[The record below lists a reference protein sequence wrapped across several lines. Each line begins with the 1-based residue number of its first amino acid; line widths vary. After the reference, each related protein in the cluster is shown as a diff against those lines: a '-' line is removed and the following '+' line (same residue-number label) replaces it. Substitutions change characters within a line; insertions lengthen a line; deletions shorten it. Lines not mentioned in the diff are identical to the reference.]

1 MRRILTIKNRKIMEN
16 EEKVTDLVVK
26 SENNGENSGK
36 ALKKMSK
43 FALGVGAG
51 IGMLSIPLILSK
63 QMRRI
68 ILASM
73 WETIRR
79 SKKRIGRL
87 TNNIKTLTAQTTKRG
102 EAINLKLIQIDKEN
116 KLFELRFWGEHQEL
130 GNFITL
136 DLSKKIRPNREIKG
150 FMIIDPELPT
160 HKLMSELTNN
170 IKGKESETR
179 TVRINIDSNS
189 TRKIKFMFKCSNKW
203 KEFDTRFYEGFVVIK
218 REVSC

>member
-1 MRRILTIKNRKIMEN
+1 MEN

-36 ALKKMSK
+36 ALKKISK
-43 FALGVGAG
+43 SALVVGAG
-51 IGMLSIPLILSK
+51 MMVSIPLILSK
-63 QMRRI
+63 QMGRI

-79 SKKRIGRL
+79 LKKRIGRL
-87 TNNIKTLTAQTTKRG
+87 TNIKTLTAQTTKRG

-160 HKLMSELTNN
+160 YKLMSELTNN
-170 IKGKESETR
+170 IKGKESEPR

-189 TRKIKFMFKCSNKW
+189 TRKIKFMFECSNKW
-203 KEFDTRFYEGFVVIK
+203 KEFDTKFYEGFVVIK
-218 REVSC
+218 REVNC

>member
-116 KLFELRFWGEHQEL
+116 KLFELRFWEEHQKL

>member
-1 MRRILTIKNRKIMEN
+1 MEN

-26 SENNGENSGK
+26 SENNEENKGK
-36 ALKKMSK
+36 ASKKMFK
-43 FALGVGAG
+43 FALGVGAA
-51 IGMLSIPLILSK
+51 MALLAIPLISSK
-63 QMRRI
+63 QMMRV

-79 SKKRIGRL
+79 TKKRIGRL
-87 TNNIKTLTAQTTKRG
+87 TNIKTLTAQTTKRG

-150 FMIIDPELPT
+150 FTIIDPEY
-160 HKLMSELTNN
+160 HH
-170 IKGKESETR
+170 
-179 TVRINIDSNS
+179 IN
-189 TRKIKFMFKCSNKW
+189 
-203 KEFDTRFYEGFVVIK
+203 
-218 REVSC
+218 

>member
-1 MRRILTIKNRKIMEN
+1 MEN

>member
-1 MRRILTIKNRKIMEN
+1 MEN

-36 ALKKMSK
+36 ALKKISK

-51 IGMLSIPLILSK
+51 MMMVSIPLILSK

-73 WETIRR
+73 WETVLR

-87 TNNIKTLTAQTTKRG
+87 TNIKTLTAQTTKRG

-136 DLSKKIRPNREIKG
+136 NLSKKIRPNREIKG

-170 IKGKESETR
+170 IKGKESEPR

-203 KEFDTRFYEGFVVIK
+203 KEFDTKFYEGFVVIK
-218 REVSC
+218 REVNC